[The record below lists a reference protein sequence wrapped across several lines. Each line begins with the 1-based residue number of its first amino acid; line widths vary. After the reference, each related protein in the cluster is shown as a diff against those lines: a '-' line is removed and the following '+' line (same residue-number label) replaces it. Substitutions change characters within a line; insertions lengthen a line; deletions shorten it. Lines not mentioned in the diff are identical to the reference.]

1 MDKDE
6 VGKVVAVGERV
17 RIEGFALA
25 GVLTFT
31 AEEPA
36 GVAAAWQ
43 ALPDDVAVVVLTPAA
58 AAAVVDRVADTV
70 ADTAS
75 RSAIR
80 PGPRLTVVLPP

>member
-25 GVLTFT
+25 GVLTFP
-31 AEEPA
+31 AEEPD

-58 AAAVVDRVADTV
+58 AATVTDTV
-70 ADTAS
+70 AETATV
-75 RSAIR
+75 SAIR